1 MQIVYSILVILGAL
15 AVFLF
20 GMKLMSES
28 LQKLAG
34 HKMRNYLSAITS
46 NPWRGMATGFM
57 VTAILQSS
65 SASTVMLIGFVN
77 AGLITVLESVGLV
90 FGANLGT
97 TITAW
102 LITFFGFSFDIKII
116 LLPLIALSIPF
127 YLTSNSTNKS
137 IAEFIMGFSIMF
149 FGLQFLREALP
160 SIDPDSGI
168 IQLLSEKADQGLGS
182 LLLLALAGF
191 AITLVI
197 QSSTA
202 STILTMVLYSDGFMG
217 FEAAGAMIIGQNIG
231 TTITANIAS
240 LVGNRASK
248 RAAFIHFLFNLIGA
262 IIFIPLFHAFIHA
275 IEHTINILV
284 SFDLLNEQLVKP
296 LKISIFHSGFNIV
309 NILIL
314 IWFIK
319 SFVKFS
325 EWLIPI
331 RAKEDQDHKLTYHN
345 SLIVSI
351 SEISISHVTKE
362 LDEMAKQTTLMFAMI
377 PRLLLEKDVESY
389 EIMYHD
395 LKRREEKTDKL
406 EAEIM
411 NFLTKVSEN
420 KLSMEGSRLVHALLT
435 IVNNLESIADVCF
448 KMSKIIDN
456 KNKQKA
462 WFTQKQRDKLFEMF
476 ELVEEA
482 LNQMLENIRKFDMQK
497 LALAEDIEKQINKKR
512 RAFID
517 KHLSDLEDSKY
528 HINSGNFY
536 QQLIVY
542 SEKIGDHAINVSEAL
557 SKSSHTFKPNL
568 DK

>member
-517 KHLSDLEDSKY
+517 KHLSDMEDSKY

>member
-1 MQIVYSILVILGAL
+1 MQIVYSILVIMGAL
-15 AVFLF
+15 AVFLY

-34 HKMRNYLSAITS
+34 HKMRKYLSAITS
-46 NPWRGMATGFM
+46 NPYRGMATGFM

-77 AGLITVLESVGLV
+77 AGLITVLESVGLI

-137 IAEFIMGFSIMF
+137 IAEFVMGFSIMF

-160 SIDPDSGI
+160 SIDPNSGI

-182 LLLLALAGF
+182 LLLIALAGF

-202 STILTMVLYSDGFMG
+202 STILTMVLYSDGFIG

-231 TTITANIAS
+231 TTITANIAA

-248 RAAFIHFLFNLIGA
+248 RAAFIHFMFNLIGA

-275 IEHTINILV
+275 IEHTINIFLN
-284 SFDLLNEQLVKP
+284 FDLLNEQLVKP
-296 LKISIFHSGFNIV
+296 LKISIFHSGFNIL

-314 IWFIK
+314 VWFIK
-319 SFVKFS
+319 YLVKFS
-325 EWLIPI
+325 EWIIPI
-331 RAKEDQDHKLTYHN
+331 KAMEDQDHKLTYHD

-351 SEISISHVTKE
+351 SELSISHVSKE
-362 LDEMAKQTTLMFAMI
+362 LDEMACQTSNMFAMI

-395 LKRREEKTDKL
+395 LKRREEKADKL

-411 NFLTKVSEN
+411 NYLTKISEN
-420 KLSMEGSRLVHALLT
+420 KLSMEGSRLVHAMLT

-448 KMSKIIDN
+448 KMSRVIDN

-462 WFTQKQRDKLFEMF
+462 WFTQDQRDRLFEMF
-476 ELVEEA
+476 DLVEEA
-482 LNQMLENIRKFDMQK
+482 LNQMLENIRKFEKQK
-497 LALAEDIEKQINKKR
+497 FVLAEDIENKINEKR
-512 RAFID
+512 RTFID
-517 KHLSDLEDSKY
+517 THLTDLKDSKY

-557 SKSSHTFKPNL
+557 SKSSHAFRPQH

>member
-1 MQIVYSILVILGAL
+1 MQIAYSILVILGAL

-77 AGLITVLESVGLV
+77 AGLITVLESVGLIL
-90 FGANLGT
+90 GANLGT

-127 YLTSNSTNKS
+127 YLTSNSANKS
-137 IAEFIMGFSIMF
+137 IAEFVMGFSIMF

-160 SIDPDSGI
+160 NIDPDSGI
-168 IQLLSEKADQGLGS
+168 IQLLSETADQGLGS
-182 LLLLALAGF
+182 MLIIALAGF
-191 AITLVI
+191 AITIVI

-202 STILTMVLYSDGFMG
+202 STVLTMVLYSDGFIG

-231 TTITANIAS
+231 TTITANIAA

-248 RAAFIHFLFNLIGA
+248 RTAFIHFLFNLIGA
-262 IIFIPLFHAFIHA
+262 IIFIPLFHTFIHA
-275 IEHTINILV
+275 IEHIINLLL
-284 SFDLLNEQLVKP
+284 SFDLLNEQLAKP
-296 LKISIFHSGFNIV
+296 LEISFFHSGFNLI
-309 NILIL
+309 NIIIL

-319 SFVKFS
+319 SIVKFS

-331 RAKEDQDHKLTYHN
+331 QAMEEQDHKLTYHD

-351 SEISISHVTKE
+351 SELSISHVSKE
-362 LDEMAKQTTLMFAMI
+362 LDEMACQTSSMFSMI
-377 PRLLLEKDVESY
+377 PRLLLEKDIESY

-395 LKRREEKTDKL
+395 LKRREEKADKL

-411 NFLTKVSEN
+411 NYLTKISEN
-420 KLSMEGSRLVHALLT
+420 KLSMEGSRLVHAMLT

-448 KMSKIIDN
+448 KMSRVIDN

-462 WFTQKQRDKLFEMF
+462 WFTQDQRDKLFEMF
-476 ELVEEA
+476 DLVEES
-482 LNQMLENIRKFDMQK
+482 LNQMLDNIRKFEKQK
-497 LALAEDIEKQINKKR
+497 YVLAEDIENKINEKR
-512 RAFID
+512 RTFIET
-517 KHLSDLEDSKY
+517 HLNDLKDSKY
-528 HINSGNFY
+528 HINAGNFY

-557 SKSSHTFKPNL
+557 SKSSHAFRPNH

>member
-1 MQIVYSILVILGAL
+1 MQILYSILVILGAL

-34 HKMRNYLSAITS
+34 HKMRNYLSTITS

-116 LLPLIALSIPF
+116 LLPLIAFSIPF

-160 SIDPDSGI
+160 NIDPDSGI
-168 IQLLSEKADQGLGS
+168 IQLLSEKADQDLGS

-231 TTITANIAS
+231 TTITANIAA

-248 RAAFIHFLFNLIGA
+248 RTALIHFLFNLIGA
-262 IIFIPLFHAFIHA
+262 ILFIPFYHTFIYA
-275 IEHTINILV
+275 IEQAVNVLI

-296 LKISIFHSGFNIV
+296 LKISIFHSGFNLITV
-309 NILIL
+309 IILL
-314 IWFIK
+314 WFIK
-319 SFVKFS
+319 SLVKISTWF
-325 EWLIPI
+325 IPVK
-331 RAKEDQDHKLTYHN
+331 ALEDQHHKLTYHD

-351 SEISISHVTKE
+351 SELSISHVSKE
-362 LDEMAKQTTLMFAMI
+362 LDEMACQTGSMFAMI

-395 LKRREEKTDKL
+395 LKRREERVDKL
-406 EAEIM
+406 ELEIM
-411 NFLTKVSEN
+411 NYLTKVSEN
-420 KLSMEGSRLVHALLT
+420 KLSVEGSRMVHAMLN

-448 KMSKIIDN
+448 KMSRIIDN

-476 ELVEEA
+476 ELVEGA
-482 LNQMLENIRKFDMQK
+482 LNQMLENIRKFDGEK
-497 LALAEDIEKQINKKR
+497 LTIAEEIEKQINRKR
-512 RAFID
+512 RSLID
-517 KHLSDLEDSKY
+517 KHLSDLEDAKY

-557 SKSSHTFKPNL
+557 SKSSHAFKPNH

>member
-1 MQIVYSILVILGAL
+1 MQVVYSVLVILGAL

-34 HKMRNYLSAITS
+34 HKMRNYLSAITA
-46 NPWRGMATGFM
+46 NPWRGMATGFI

-77 AGLITVLESVGLV
+77 AGLITVLESVGLII
-90 FGANLGT
+90 GANIGT

-102 LITFFGFSFDIKII
+102 LITFFGFSFDIKLI

-168 IQLLSEKADQGLGS
+168 IQFLSEKADQGLGS
-182 LLLLALAGF
+182 LLLIAFAGF

-202 STILTMVLYSDGFMG
+202 STVLTMVLYSDGFIG

-231 TTITANIAS
+231 TTITANIAA

-248 RAAFIHFLFNLIGA
+248 RAAFIHLLFNLIGA
-262 IIFIPLFHAFIHA
+262 LLFIPFFQAFIHA
-275 IEHTINILV
+275 IDHSINFLLSI
-284 SFDLLNEQLVKP
+284 DLLNEQLVNP
-296 LKISIFHSGFNIV
+296 IKISIFHSGFNI
-309 NILIL
+309 ITTIIL

-319 SFVKFS
+319 YLVKLS
-325 EWLIPI
+325 VWAIPI
-331 RAKEDQDHKLTYHN
+331 KALEEQDHRLTYHD

-351 SEISISHVTKE
+351 SELSIGHVSKE
-362 LDEMAKQTTLMFAMI
+362 LDEMACQTRSMFAMI
-377 PRLLLEKDVESY
+377 PSLLLEKDVESY

-395 LKRREEKTDKL
+395 LKRREEKVDKL

-411 NFLTKVSEN
+411 NYLTKISEN
-420 KLSMEGSRLVHALLT
+420 KLSMEGSRLVHAMLT

-448 KMSKIIDN
+448 KMSRVIDN

-462 WFTQKQRDKLFEMF
+462 WFTQDQRDRLFEMF
-476 ELVEEA
+476 ELVEQG
-482 LNQMLENIRKFDMQK
+482 LTQMLENIRKFDKEK
-497 LALAEDIEKQINKKR
+497 LILAEEIEFQINEKR
-512 RAFID
+512 RGFID
-517 KHLSDLEDSKY
+517 KHLSDLKDSKY

-557 SKSSHTFKPNL
+557 NKSSHTFKSHQE
-568 DK
+568 K